1 MNWEMM
7 IRCHWNWGY
16 HIFRQT
22 HCCCFQHTC
31 VFTRLIV
38 HVFQLAMMKPDFP
51 EMFEM
56 RVSTKKPVFVCR
68 QHIVF
73 VACKSLNPHCIS
85 IDNAPI
91 VVRGM
96 RHDLQ
101 MGLSENRVYPQL

>member
-1 MNWEMM
+1 MCLPKGNYVNWEMM
-7 IRCHWNWGY
+7 SIDVIRIGWGY

-31 VFTRLIV
+31 VFTRFIV
-38 HVFQLAMMKPDFP
+38 HVFQHFQLAMMKPDFP

-68 QHIVF
+68 QHIVI
-73 VACKSLNPHCIS
+73 VACIS

-91 VVRGM
+91 VVHGM

-101 MGLSENRVYPQL
+101 MNIPL